1 MVCPRL
7 GAAQVVPALR
17 ALYTAMSTKTS
28 DHTYLY
34 LLLILFLI
42 LTEDPSFI
50 ERLQTTVRSR
60 ASRIAQPR
68 ANLTGQARW

>member
-1 MVCPRL
+1 MRRGTILTRSGTTERPSQC
-7 GAAQVVPALR
+7 AAQVVPALR

-60 ASRIAQPR
+60 ASRI
-68 ANLTGQARW
+68 T